1 MPSPDTTEE
10 DLERLAQALR
20 SIPKLEPLP
29 GMRFAVRKPEKA
41 CTIRQA
47 MLSPREEVSVEQAE
61 GRILADPCAGCP
73 PAVPVLIAGERI
85 DAEAV
90 RCFRYYGTETCMVM
104 K

>member
-1 MPSPDTTEE
+1 MPSPDTPEE
-10 DLERLAQALR
+10 DLDRLKQALR
-20 SIPKLEPLP
+20 SISKREPLP
-29 GMRFAVRKPEKA
+29 GIRFAARKPEKA